1 MKRAPGFWIA
11 LLGVFLGVHVVLA
24 AQLTTTVLSV
34 EGMT

>member
-1 MKRAPGFWIA
+1 MKRAPGYWIA
-11 LLGVFLGVHVVLA
+11 PLVVLLGVHVVLA